1 MRVRRPALA
10 IVALA
15 MLWPAPAQAGGWDS
29 LNFRRD
35 HYLVGEVAATID
47 MFYAGELR
55 GAGPLDGRAYYAYLL
70 PQSATQ
76 SGFGMI
82 DAPTIPE
89 GSIRLGTLE
98 ISPPFDPKRY
108 EGLYARASLTFTVPD
123 VPTGDYAIGF
133 CDDPCE
139 HGYVGWLAWGSI
151 RIVHTQQEGRLLA
164 ELDRNELE
172 AWKVQHDLRRAEHQ
186 MEDLQAEFD
195 EARSDLRFERM
206 NAVTPSER
214 IVTIPQAEPDGAGFG
229 LAWWLALL
237 GVTAAFGGG
246 RVLGARQRRARDAIV
261 VPDTVP
267 DDLEDT
273 VPDDL
278 LEREP
283 VVPR

>member
-1 MRVRRPALA
+1 MRVRLPVAPV

-15 MLWPAPAQAGGWDS
+15 MLWPTPAQAGGWDS

-70 PQSATQ
+70 PQSAPSVTR

-82 DAPTIPE
+82 YAPTIPE

-98 ISPPFDPKRY
+98 ISAPFDPKRY
-108 EGLYARASLTFTVPD
+108 EGPYARASLMFTVPD
-123 VPTGDYAIGF
+123 VSTGDYAIGF

-164 ELDRNELE
+164 ELDRDELE
-172 AWKVQHDLRRAEHQ
+172 AWKVRQDLRRAGQ
-186 MEDLQAEFD
+186 QTEDLQAELE
-195 EARSDLRFERM
+195 EARSDLRSERM
-206 NAVTPSER
+206 EAVTPSER
-214 IVTIPQAEPDGAGFG
+214 IVTVPAAERDGAGIGF
-229 LAWWLALL
+229 AWWLALL
-237 GVTAAFGGG
+237 GMTAAFGAGL
-246 RVLGARQRRARDAIV
+246 VLGARRRMRRDPPFV

-267 DDLEDT
+267 DDLVES
-273 VPDDL
+273 
-278 LEREP
+278 EP
-283 VVPR
+283 ALSR